1 MIKLHMKEI
10 AITHK
15 LLQKMIKFKIL
26 FYLGLPEEVF
36 CTIIKIPIK
45 IKKMRNLVITKK
57 NSR

>member
-26 FYLGLPEEVF
+26 FYLGLPEEVSW
-36 CTIIKIPIK
+36 TIIKIPIK